1 MAVLDANG
9 VELSSG
15 DSVVVIKDLKLKG
28 SKNSVKQGTKA
39 KIRLTKKENEVEVTL
54 DKLGKIILK
63 TEFIKK
69 A

>member
-28 SKNSVKQGTKA
+28 L
-39 KIRLTKKENEVEVTL
+39 KI
-54 DKLGKIILK
+54 
-63 TEFIKK
+63 

>member
-1 MAVLDANG
+1 MAVVDANG
-9 VELSSG
+9 VELESG

-39 KIRLTKKENEVEVTL
+39 KIRLTKNDNEVEVTL
-54 DKLGKIILK
+54 DKLGKVILK